1 MRRYLIFIALGVS
14 LAFTLFSQDPA
25 QGGVEAVVEVVVGKA
40 QYKDGLQLKPITKDM
55 TLKEG
60 QAVITGADQLVILR
74 LSNGGQ
80 LVVYENSEITMK
92 SKDGDADKVSV
103 VLPKGFAWSRLPKL
117 KKDHSFDVELPT
129 ATAGIRGT
137 AFSASALDGNASQV
151 CVCEGSVTVRNDQ
164 GEAVLQQGE
173 LLKALSGQAIGKP
186 KGDLEF
192 LKHPTKQTMSCI
204 NCHQG
209 GYSRDGFY

>member
-1 MRRYLIFIALGVS
+1 MRIQLIIIGLIASLG
-14 LAFTLFSQDPA
+14 FTLFSQDPA
-25 QGGVEAVVEVVVGKA
+25 QGGAHAVVEVVVGKA
-40 QYKDGLQLKPITKDM
+40 QYKDGQQVKPITKDM

-60 QAVITGADQLVILR
+60 QTVLTGANHLVILR

-80 LVVYENSEITMK
+80 LVVYENSEITLK
-92 SKDGDADKVSV
+92 SKDGNADKLSV
-103 VLPKGFAWSRLPKL
+103 ELPKGFAWSRLPKL
-117 KKDHSFDVELPT
+117 KKDHSFEVELPT

-151 CVCEGSVTVRNDQ
+151 CVCEGSITLRNDQ
-164 GEAVLQQGE
+164 GEAVLKQGE
-173 LLKALSGQAIGKP
+173 LLKAIAGKAMDKP
-186 KGDLEF
+186 KGDLKF